1 MARSALTE
9 MNIYH
14 AGVVTANEDIF
25 NGNMTTDV
33 ISLANY
39 GGAVFVIV
47 KGAGGTGTAVIT
59 VESCDATTP
68 TTSTAVAFNYAACT
82 SGNTWGSITAAT
94 SSGFTTTAGANQAY
108 AIEIRADELSG
119 TDKYVRMV
127 ATESANDPCD
137 GAGLVILVDPKYPA
151 DPPREAIT

>member
-14 AGVVTANEDIF
+14 AGIVTANEDIY

-39 GGAVFVIV
+39 GGAVFVLV
-47 KGAGGTGTAVIT
+47 EGAGGTGTAVIT
-59 VESCDATTP
+59 IESCDDTTP
-68 TTSTAVAFNYAACT
+68 TTTTAVAYNYTVCT

-94 SSGFTTTAGANQAY
+94 SAGFTTTAGTNQAY
-108 AIEIRADELSG
+108 AMEIRADELSG
-119 TDKYVRMV
+119 TNKYVRMV
-127 ATESANDPCD
+127 ATESANDPVD